1 MHPFSSIRTRILA
14 SITLVLALLIAV
26 SLTVSQVSSEL
37 ERALQAD
44 TASQRSAQQNGA
56 ARTAL
61 VELRL
66 GVAEYLRTGGTS
78 EKQALEGAV
87 SQLERAAIAA
97 AEGKAAR
104 DRTVLAEQ
112 IRTKLMSVSEAIETR
127 RVAAGLL
134 DNAAAVLGTSATTL
148 AETASRTGDR
158 SFGEPAAAMLSA
170 VSRAV
175 AASARFSQS
184 DDGASASAV
193 VLEAARAKVL
203 LDGSLKL
210 VSSPPRI
217 QQLSVVTAEALD
229 ALTTAI
235 NQLDVASQKRG
246 ERLAELSAL
255 SDHLAAENRTATL
268 AIAAERQQRRAE
280 ARHAQARLRATVL
293 WATAAACVLG
303 SSIAIGLVL
312 SITRSTRR
320 LASAIESIGAGTLD
334 LTLPDGG
341 SSELGQ
347 LFAAAEL
354 MRSRV
359 QRIVELEIEERRSAQ
374 NRLIDALESSNE
386 GIVLVDSVGHLVIV
400 NSQMTRFFPTATD
413 LLRPGVAFTLFTV
426 ATGSVAVLEA
436 DPENAPE
443 IHLADGRWVRVTYSF
458 MQDGGFVA
466 ITSDITALKRRE
478 AELRQTNGRFDAALG
493 SMSQGLC
500 LYDGAE
506 QLLVVNQRFHEIYSL
521 SPEYVVAGCNFRDVL
536 RGMHAAG
543 HLPSDA
549 CVDTLSKTWS
559 ARLATRKGGSM
570 LQAIKDGRM
579 IAISY
584 EPTAEGGWVATYE
597 DVTERRR
604 AEERAIFLAR
614 HDDLTRLPNRALFH
628 ERVEQALAQ
637 VGRGMQAAV
646 LCLDLDRFKAVNDTL
661 GHPVGDGLL
670 QAVANRLQACVR
682 EVDTVARLGGD
693 EFAVVQVGLDSPAD
707 VELLARRLV
716 DALSRPYDLGGH
728 HVVIGTSVGVALAP
742 SDGKHPDLLLKN
754 ADIALYRAKLEGRG
768 TFRFFE
774 PEMDIRLQ
782 VRRMLELDLHN
793 ALAASEFELFYQPL
807 LDLASDQI
815 CGFEALMRWR
825 HPTRGLVSP
834 AEFIPVAEE
843 IGLIV
848 AMGDW
853 ALNQACMEAVGWP
866 GSVKVAVNLSPVQ
879 FKNGNLVQSVTEALD
894 RSGLP
899 ARRLELEIT
908 ESVLLQNNKAI
919 VAVLHDLRDLGVH
932 IAMDDFGTGYS
943 SLSYLRS
950 FPFDKIKI
958 DQSFVRDLC
967 TKPDSIAIVRAVT
980 GLGIS
985 LGMMITAE
993 GVETQEQLAHLR
1005 AECCTEVQGYLLSRP
1020 CPASEVADLLQR
1032 SQAKEW
1038 LKPHEVR
1045 VMTDLPSS

>member
-1 MHPFSSIRTRILA
+1 M
-14 SITLVLALLIAV
+14 
-26 SLTVSQVSSEL
+26 
-37 ERALQAD
+37 
-44 TASQRSAQQNGA
+44 
-56 ARTAL
+56 
-61 VELRL
+61 
-66 GVAEYLRTGGTS
+66 
-78 EKQALEGAV
+78 
-87 SQLERAAIAA
+87 
-97 AEGKAAR
+97 
-104 DRTVLAEQ
+104 
-112 IRTKLMSVSEAIETR
+112 
-127 RVAAGLL
+127 
-134 DNAAAVLGTSATTL
+134 
-148 AETASRTGDR
+148 
-158 SFGEPAAAMLSA
+158 
-170 VSRAV
+170 
-175 AASARFSQS
+175 
-184 DDGASASAV
+184 
-193 VLEAARAKVL
+193 
-203 LDGSLKL
+203 
-210 VSSPPRI
+210 
-217 QQLSVVTAEALD
+217 
-229 ALTTAI
+229 
-235 NQLDVASQKRG
+235 
-246 ERLAELSAL
+246 
-255 SDHLAAENRTATL
+255 
-268 AIAAERQQRRAE
+268 
-280 ARHAQARLRATVL
+280 
-293 WATAAACVLG
+293 
-303 SSIAIGLVL
+303 
-312 SITRSTRR
+312 
-320 LASAIESIGAGTLD
+320 
-334 LTLPDGG
+334 
-341 SSELGQ
+341 
-347 LFAAAEL
+347 
-354 MRSRV
+354 
-359 QRIVELEIEERRSAQ
+359 
-374 NRLIDALESSNE
+374 
-386 GIVLVDSVGHLVIV
+386 LVDSVGHLVIV

-413 LLRPGVAFTLFTV
+413 LLRPGVAFTLFAV
-426 ATGSVAVLEA
+426 ATGSVAALEA

-443 IHLADGRWVRVTYSF
+443 IHLADGRWVRVSCSF
-458 MQDGGFVA
+458 TQDGGFVA

-500 LYDGAE
+500 LYDEAE
-506 QLLVVNQRFHEIYSL
+506 RLLVVNQRFHEIYGL
-521 SPEYVVAGCNFRDVL
+521 PPECVVAGCNFHDVL
-536 RGMHAAG
+536 RAMHAAG

-604 AEERAIFLAR
+604 AEERAVFLAR

-637 VGRGMQAAV
+637 VGRGTQAAV

-670 QAVANRLQACVR
+670 QAVADRLQACVR

-716 DALSRPYDLGGH
+716 EALSRPYDLGGH
-728 HVVIGTSVGVALAP
+728 RVVIGTSVGVALAP

-782 VRRMLELDLHN
+782 VRRTLELDLRN

-853 ALNQACMEAVGWP
+853 ALNQACMEAVGWR

-1038 LKPHEVR
+1038 LKPHEVAL
-1045 VMTDLPSS
+1045 VGFQGGDPGGAAGG